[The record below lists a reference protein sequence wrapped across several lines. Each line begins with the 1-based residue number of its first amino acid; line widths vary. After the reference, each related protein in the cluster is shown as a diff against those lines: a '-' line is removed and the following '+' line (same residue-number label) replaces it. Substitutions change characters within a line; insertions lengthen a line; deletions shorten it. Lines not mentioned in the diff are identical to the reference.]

1 MIWEGKDIRSKD
13 NVNEVNEPAIH
24 REGEYSMHKI
34 ALEWIQNYRIPAS
47 HHKCSKECTNWI
59 NIVHMQFPWVEK

>member
-24 REGEYSMHKI
+24 REGECSMHKI
-34 ALEWIQNYRIPAS
+34 ALESIQNYRIPAS
-47 HHKCSKECTNWI
+47 HHKSSKECSNWI
-59 NIVHMQFPWVEK
+59 NIVHMQFPGVEK